1 MKRQKSYLSILFRQ
15 FPFES
20 HARTPVK
27 SIQDRIS
34 PRSIRALYLLFAL
47 VVLAVTGYNAL
58 HVMYLRVP
66 SNDQCQWEQS
76 YSDSTRI
83 HMDQVKPGSSI
94 TSAGI
99 LPGDILLAVGETPV
113 SQAKAAYTLMAAAPV
128 GQSMLLRIERDHR
141 VMDVTWTRRQGETRL
156 PVLPADR
163 IFETLTISNIVP
175 GGVTEQAGLQDGD
188 ILLRIDSISINNR
201 FGAQYLINVHSA
213 GSFATF
219 LVARDGRHLT
229 FKVEILK
236 TFNYRYF
243 AQFLLGLGFLLVSLF
258 VVLAR
263 PEGSIQR
270 KFGRYGILTL
280 FFFGMST
287 ISVGVPYDPLWKT
300 YVLVAIG
307 MVARIVAP
315 PVFVTFFLHF
325 PVRRAA
331 ATKRWV
337 LIALYAGSVLTTAI
351 LTASVFR
358 VLGKEFAQWLFLSA
372 ALFPF
377 VYFLGGLAIF
387 AHGYF
392 TKIDRER
399 RQQLRPI
406 LQSAIIGIVA
416 FVYVTV
422 LTMVKPLVLFLD
434 PYLLLPALL
443 IIGIPPAFGYAI
455 VRHRLMDVTLIVRR
469 SIIYAIITAA
479 LAAIYLGVV
488 FGLGS
493 LLGYAL
499 GEADNTVL
507 LMIAVIV
514 IALIF
519 DPLKQKI
526 QSIVDRVFY
535 QDRYNYQKALLEF
548 SSELPR
554 QMNLDQILNSVVNRI
569 AGTMHLDK
577 VSVSLCD
584 EQEGCH
590 VFSKNIENESCAFDH
605 REGGVVDLLKRTR
618 MPQNFALMDE
628 DARVKDEDDR
638 RKLKESGV
646 VLMVPMFIQDRL
658 IGSINVGPKLS
669 GKVFSQEDMDL
680 LSTVASQAAIA
691 IENARL
697 HRSEIEKQK
706 ITEQLLIA
714 QRIQQG
720 LLPKENPH
728 DPRLDISGISI
739 PAQTVGGDYYDY
751 IQLPDN
757 RLLVAVGDVSGK
769 GVSAALYMSKVQ
781 GMIRFAAQIYRSP
794 KEMLMKVNRLIYEGM
809 ERSSFIT
816 MVLVLFDFNT
826 DTVAVCRAGHTL
838 PLIALNGEM
847 RFFNSDGIGLGLEP
861 GDVFDRAL
869 EEKVFPMK
877 PGGLML
883 LYSDGLTEAMDAGR
897 NEFGEER
904 VLTIVREAAQMS
916 AVDLQNL
923 LIESVHI
930 HRNGAEQ
937 NDDITVVAIRI
948 H

>member
-1 MKRQKSYLSILFRQ
+1 M
-15 FPFES
+15 
-20 HARTPVK
+20 
-27 SIQDRIS
+27 
-34 PRSIRALYLLFAL
+34 
-47 VVLAVTGYNAL
+47 
-58 HVMYLRVP
+58 
-66 SNDQCQWEQS
+66 
-76 YSDSTRI
+76 
-83 HMDQVKPGSSI
+83 
-94 TSAGI
+94 
-99 LPGDILLAVGETPV
+99 
-113 SQAKAAYTLMAAAPV
+113 
-128 GQSMLLRIERDHR
+128 
-141 VMDVTWTRRQGETRL
+141 
-156 PVLPADR
+156 
-163 IFETLTISNIVP
+163 
-175 GGVTEQAGLQDGD
+175 
-188 ILLRIDSISINNR
+188 
-201 FGAQYLINVHSA
+201 
-213 GSFATF
+213 
-219 LVARDGRHLT
+219 
-229 FKVEILK
+229 EILK

-270 KFGRYGILTL
+270 KFARYGILTL

-287 ISVGVPYDPLWKT
+287 ISAGDAYDPLWKI
-300 YVLVAIG
+300 YLLAGAG
-307 MVARIVAP
+307 MIARIVAP

-331 ATKRWV
+331 ATRRWV
-337 LIALYAGSVLTTAI
+337 IIALYAGSILTTAI
-351 LTASVFR
+351 LTASIFR
-358 VLGKEFAQWLFLSA
+358 VLGMEFPQWLVLSA

-377 VYFLGGLAIF
+377 VYFLGGLALF
-387 AHGYF
+387 AHSYF
-392 TKIDRER
+392 TKIDPER
-399 RQQLRPI
+399 RRQLRPI

-416 FVYVTV
+416 FVYVTI
-422 LTMVKPLVLFLD
+422 LTMVKPMVLYLE

-443 IIGIPPAFGYAI
+443 VIGIPPAFGYSI
-455 VRHRLMDVTLIVRR
+455 IRHRLMDVTLIVRR
-469 SIIYAIITAA
+469 SIIYAVITAA

-519 DPLKQKI
+519 DPLKQRI

-548 SSELPR
+548 SNELPR
-554 QMNLDQILNSVVNRI
+554 QMNLEQILNSVVNRI
-569 AGTMHLDK
+569 AATMHLDK
-577 VSVSLCD
+577 VSVALCD

-590 VFSKNIENESCAFDH
+590 VLSKNIENELCIFDH
-605 REGGVVDLLKRTR
+605 REGGVVELLKRTR
-618 MPQNFALMDE
+618 SPQNFALLDE
-628 DARVKDEDDR
+628 DARVGDADDR
-638 RKLKESGV
+638 RKVKESGV

-669 GKVFSQEDMDL
+669 GKVFSQEDIDL

-720 LLPKENPH
+720 LLPKENPR

-757 RLLVAVGDVSGK
+757 RLLIAVGDVSGK

-781 GMIRFAAQIYRSP
+781 GMIRFAAQMYRSP
-794 KEMLMKVNRLIYEGM
+794 KDMLMKVNRLIYEGI
-809 ERSSFIT
+809 ERNSFIT
-816 MVLVLFDFNT
+816 MVLVLFDFNDDSVT
-826 DTVAVCRAGHTL
+826 VCRAGHTL
-838 PLIALNGEM
+838 PLIALNGDM
-847 RFFNSDGIGLGLEP
+847 NFFDSDGLGLGLEP
-861 GDVFDRAL
+861 GEVFDRAL

-877 PGGLML
+877 SGGTML

-904 VLTIVREAAQMS
+904 VLSLLRSAEQMTAAE
-916 AVDLQNL
+916 LQGH
-923 LIESVHI
+923 LIEEVSR
-930 HRNGAEQ
+930 HRDGAEQ
-937 NDDITVVAIRI
+937 NDDITLVVIRI
-948 H
+948 R